1 MLDENNIVGTTHYET
16 QREDGQRC
24 PVELDIDKD
33 TGEIKATQKS
43 APFYAFNKEN
53 WQLKRKLSIEQPFAN
68 TMFEFFV
75 QEMDGTN
82 AISISMATLEKIFG
96 KSRQTLSKHIAILVE
111 NKFISVFK
119 QGNMN
124 VYAINANI
132 VWTQGDKNLWKAKF
146 KATIYLDYDEQTEMV
161 KREYSKKLTVKKGR

>member
-1 MLDENNIVGTTHYET
+1 MLDENRIVETSRYET
-16 QREDGQRC
+16 QREDGQIC
-24 PVELDIDKD
+24 PVDIDVDKE
-33 TGEIKATQKS
+33 TGETKATQKS
-43 APFYAFNKEN
+43 AAFYAFNKEN
-53 WQLKRKLSIEQPFAN
+53 WKLKRKLSIEEPFAN

-96 KSRQTLSKHIAILVE
+96 KSRQTLSKHIAILVQ
-111 NKFISVFK
+111 NKFIEVFK

-161 KREYSKKLTVKKGR
+161 KREYSKQLKIKKGR